1 MGIFVTGVN
10 YSFFPGSTRPING
23 LLTIF
28 ESSLRQLAH
37 PHGDAHVL
45 TLKVGRHLMKRILVD
60 PGNATY
66 LLHFPVLV
74 RLGYKPDN
82 LHNLGRVQ
90 VEFNGTYAH
99 SLREIVVSIST
110 GSVIALVSLMVINE
124 PSNFNAILGR
134 TWIHA
139 MKALPSSYHRRLSFL
154 TPHG

>member
-37 PHGDAHVL
+37 PYGNAHVL

-66 LLHFPVLV
+66 LLHFPILI

-90 VEFNGTYAH
+90 
-99 SLREIVVSIST
+99 
-110 GSVIALVSLMVINE
+110 MVINE
-124 PSNFNAILGR
+124 PSNFNAILGH